1 MHPVPEIKITD
12 QAGAS
17 LENQRNGVKNMYN
30 FDEIIDR
37 RHTNAMNT
45 DGFRDYIFHANET
58 MKFPYKDEEFIRM
71 WVADMEFATPDV
83 VIDGMRERLDKRIF
97 GYTRVFE
104 KSYYE
109 AFSAWCQRRYGWTF
123 DRKELVMSNGI
134 IPALYEMV
142 EYICKPDEKVLFL
155 TPSYA
160 YFKYAAD
167 FSKRGYVCSDLHDED
182 GYYTIDFDDLAKKA
196 ADEKTTLFIL
206 CNPHNPSGRI
216 WTEEE
221 LKKMAEIIEKNNMWV
236 ISDEIHCDL
245 IRCDK
250 KHIPMGKVMPDYK
263 RLITCMAPSKTFNL
277 AGMMISNVIIR
288 DEGLK
293 EIWLGRHYNF
303 DNPLSIAAAQAAY
316 EKGEPWLEELRAYL
330 DENFRFTGEYLKEHL
345 PKAKYRVSEA
355 TYLAWVDL
363 NAYFEPD
370 EHLPLF
376 FAYKAGVLLEGGNM
390 FVQNSDGFIRLN
402 LACPKA
408 TLAEGLRR
416 ICEAVNTKHT
426 EKYLGEK

>member
-1 MHPVPEIKITD
+1 
-12 QAGAS
+12 
-17 LENQRNGVKNMYN
+17 MYN
-30 FDEIIDR
+30 FDEVIDR

-45 DGFRDYIFHANET
+45 DGFRGYIFHGDENMT
-58 MKFPYKDEEFIRM
+58 FPYKDEEFIRM

-109 AFSAWCQRRYGWTF
+109 AFAGWCERHYGWSF

-134 IPALYEMV
+134 IPALFELV

-160 YFKYAAD
+160 YFKYAAEA
-167 FSKRGYVCSDLHDED
+167 SSREYVCSDLIYED
-182 GYYTIDFDDLAKKA
+182 GYYTIDFEDFEKKA
-196 ADEKTTLFIL
+196 ADEKTTLFIF
-206 CNPHNPSGRI
+206 CNPHNPSGRV
-216 WTEEE
+216 WKEEE
-221 LKKMAEIIEKNNMWV
+221 LKKLAGICERQNLWI

-245 IRCDK
+245 LRMDQR
-250 KHIPMGKVMPDYK
+250 HIPMGKIMPEYR
-263 RLITCMAPSKTFNL
+263 RLITCMAASKTFNL
-277 AGMMISNVIIR
+277 AGMMISNVMIR
-288 DEGLK
+288 DDHMRAV
-293 EIWLGRHYNF
+293 WLDKHYNF
-303 DNPLSIAAAQAAY
+303 DNPLSIAAVQAAY
-316 EKGEPWLEELRAYL
+316 EKGDEWVLELRAYL
-330 DENFRFTGEYLKEHL
+330 DKNFEFTRDYLAEHL
-345 PKAKYRVSEA
+345 PEARFRISEA

-390 FVQNSDGFIRLN
+390 FVQSSDGFIRLN
-402 LACPKA
+402 LACPRA
-408 TLAEGLRR
+408 TLEEGLKR

-426 EKYLGEK
+426 EKYLGENQ

>member
-1 MHPVPEIKITD
+1 
-12 QAGAS
+12 
-17 LENQRNGVKNMYN
+17 MYN

-45 DGFRDYIFHANET
+45 DGFRDYIFHADET
-58 MKFPYKDEEFIRM
+58 MTFPYKDEEFIRM
-71 WVADMEFATPDV
+71 WVADMEFATPEV
-83 VIDGMRERLDKRIF
+83 VIDGIRERLNKRIF

-104 KSYYE
+104 KSYYD
-109 AFSAWCQRRYGWTF
+109 AFNSWCMKKYGWSF

-134 IPALYEMV
+134 IPALFELV

-167 FSKRGYVCSDLHDED
+167 FSKREYVCSDLINED
-182 GYYTIDFDDLAKKA
+182 GYYKIDYDDLEKKA
-196 ADEKTTLFIL
+196 ADEKTTLLIF
-206 CNPHNPSGRI
+206 CNPHNPSGRV
-216 WTEEE
+216 WKEEE
-221 LKKMAEIIEKNNMWV
+221 LEKVAKIVEKHQLWV

-245 IRCDK
+245 LRLGQ
-250 KHIPMGKVMPDYK
+250 HHTPLGKVMPDYK

-288 DEGLK
+288 DEDMRK
-293 EIWLGRHYNF
+293 IWLDRHYNF

-316 EKGEPWLEELRAYL
+316 EKGDEWLQELRAYL
-330 DENFRFTGEYLKEHL
+330 DGNFEFTVNYLKEHL
-345 PKAKYRVSEA
+345 PKAKCRISEA

-363 NAYFEPD
+363 SAYFEPD

-390 FVQNSDGFIRLN
+390 FVQSSDGFIRLN
-402 LACPKA
+402 LACPRA
-408 TLAEGLRR
+408 TVEEGLRR

-426 EKYLGEK
+426 EKYLGEQN

>member
-1 MHPVPEIKITD
+1 MYV
-12 QAGAS
+12 
-17 LENQRNGVKNMYN
+17 MYN
-30 FDEIIDR
+30 FDEVIDR

-45 DGFRDYIFHANET
+45 DGFRGYIFHADET
-58 MKFPYKDEEFIRM
+58 MTFPYADEDFIRM

-104 KSYYE
+104 KSYYDALSE
-109 AFSAWCQRRYGWTF
+109 WCKRRYDWTF
-123 DRKELVMSNGI
+123 DRKALVMSNGI
-134 IPALYEMV
+134 IPALYELV
-142 EYICKPDEKVLFL
+142 NYICKPDEKVLFL

-167 FSKRGYVCSDLHDED
+167 FNERGYMCSDLKSED
-182 GYYTIDFDDLAKKA
+182 GRYHIDFDDLAGKA
-196 ADEKTTLFIL
+196 ADEKTALFIL
-206 CNPHNPSGRI
+206 CNPHNPSGRV
-216 WTEEE
+216 WSENE
-221 LKKMAEIIEKNNMWV
+221 LRRMAEIIENNHMWV

-245 IRCDK
+245 LRRNQ
-250 KHIPMGKVMPDYK
+250 KHIPLGKVMPDYG

-277 AGMMISNVIIR
+277 AGMMISNIIIR
-288 DEGLK
+288 DEELRK
-293 EIWLGRHYNF
+293 IWLSRHYNF
-303 DNPLSIAAAQAAY
+303 DNPLSIAAAQSAY
-316 EKGEPWLEELRAYL
+316 EKGEPWLEELQLYL
-330 DENFRFTGEYLKEHL
+330 DENFRFVGEYLAEHL
-345 PKAKYRVSEA
+345 PRAKYRLSEA

-363 NAYFEPD
+363 SGYFEPD
-370 EHLPLF
+370 EHLPKF

-390 FVQNSDGFIRLN
+390 FVQNSEGFIRLN

-426 EKYLGEK
+426 EKYTGES

>member
-1 MHPVPEIKITD
+1 
-12 QAGAS
+12 
-17 LENQRNGVKNMYN
+17 MYN

-45 DGFRDYIFHANET
+45 DGFRDYIFHADET
-58 MKFPYKDEEFIRM
+58 MTFPYKDEEFIRM

-83 VIDGMRERLDKRIF
+83 VIDGIKERLSRRIF

-104 KSYYE
+104 DSYYE
-109 AFSAWCQRRYGWTF
+109 AFSGWCRERYGWSF
-123 DRKELVMSNGI
+123 EKKELVMSNGI
-134 IPALYEMV
+134 IPALYELV
-142 EYICKPDEKVLFL
+142 EYICAPDEKVLFL

-167 FSKRGYVCSDLHDED
+167 FNKRDYVCCDLKNED
-182 GYYTIDFDDLAKKA
+182 GYYTIDFEDFEKKA

-206 CNPHNPSGRI
+206 CNPHNPSGRV

-221 LKKMAEIIEKNNMWV
+221 LKKMAEIAERHGLWV

-245 IRCDK
+245 LRTGK
-250 KHIPMGKVMPDYK
+250 THIPMGKVMPEYG
-263 RLITCMAPSKTFNL
+263 RLITCMAPSKTFNM
-277 AGMMISNVIIR
+277 AGLMISNVMIR
-288 DEGLK
+288 DEELRK
-293 EIWLGRHYNF
+293 TWLSRHYNF

-316 EKGEPWLEELRAYL
+316 EKGGQWLKELKAYL
-330 DENFRFTGEYLKEHL
+330 DENFRVTGEYLKEHL

-363 NAYFEPD
+363 KEYFKPE
-370 EHLPLF
+370 ESLPLF
-376 FAYKAGVLLEGGNM
+376 FAYEAGVLLEGGNM
-390 FVQNSDGFIRLN
+390 FVQNSDCFIRLN

-408 TLAEGLRR
+408 TLLEGLKR

-426 EKYLGEK
+426 EKYLKTV

>member
-1 MHPVPEIKITD
+1 
-12 QAGAS
+12 
-17 LENQRNGVKNMYN
+17 MYN

-37 RHTNAMNT
+37 QHTNAMNT
-45 DGFRDYIFHANET
+45 DGFRDYIFHADDSMT
-58 MKFPYKDEEFIRM
+58 FPYKDEEFIRM

-83 VIDGMRERLDKRIF
+83 VIDGIRSRLDKRIF

-104 KSYYE
+104 NSYYE
-109 AFSAWCQRRYGWTF
+109 AFSKWCQNRYGWNF
-123 DRKELVMSNGI
+123 DKNEQVMSNGI
-134 IPALYEMV
+134 IPALYELV

-167 FSKRGYVCSDLHDED
+167 FNRRDYVCSDLRYEN
-182 GYYTIDFDDLAKKA
+182 GRYSIDFEDFARKA

-206 CNPHNPSGRI
+206 CNPHNPSGRV
-216 WTEEE
+216 WKREE
-221 LKKMAEIIEKNNMWV
+221 LKKLAEIIEENHLWV

-245 IRCDK
+245 IRRNRI
-250 KHIPMGKVMPDYK
+250 HIPLGKVMPDYQ
-263 RLITCMAPSKTFNL
+263 RLITAMAPSKTFNL
-277 AGMMISNVIIR
+277 AGLMISNIMIR
-288 DEGLK
+288 DKKLK
-293 EIWLGRHYNF
+293 EIWLSRHYNF

-316 EKGEPWLEELRAYL
+316 EKGDVWLEELRVYL

-345 PKAKYRVSEA
+345 PKAIYHISEA

-363 NAYFEPD
+363 NAYFEKD
-370 EHLPLF
+370 ENLPLF

-402 LACPKA
+402 LACPKSV
-408 TLAEGLRR
+408 LEEGLKR
-416 ICEAVNTKHT
+416 ICEAVNTKHIRSD
-426 EKYLGEK
+426 KKISNI

>member
-1 MHPVPEIKITD
+1 
-12 QAGAS
+12 
-17 LENQRNGVKNMYN
+17 MYN

-37 RHTNAMNT
+37 QHTNAMNT
-45 DGFRDYIFHANET
+45 DGFRDYIFHADDSMT
-58 MKFPYKDEEFIRM
+58 FPYKDEEFIRM

-83 VIDGMRERLDKRIF
+83 VIDGIRSRLDKRIF

-104 KSYYE
+104 NSYYE
-109 AFSAWCQRRYGWTF
+109 AFSKWCQNRYGWNF
-123 DRKELVMSNGI
+123 DKNELVMSNGI
-134 IPALYEMV
+134 IPALYELV

-167 FSKRGYVCSDLHDED
+167 FNKRDYVCSDLRYEN
-182 GYYTIDFDDLAKKA
+182 GRYSIDFEDFARKA

-206 CNPHNPSGRI
+206 CNPHNPSGRV
-216 WTEEE
+216 WKREE
-221 LKKMAEIIEKNNMWV
+221 LKKLAEIIEENHLWV

-245 IRCDK
+245 IRRNRI
-250 KHIPMGKVMPDYK
+250 HIPLGKVMPDYQ
-263 RLITCMAPSKTFNL
+263 RLITAMAPSKTFNL
-277 AGMMISNVIIR
+277 AGLMISNIMIR
-288 DEGLK
+288 DKKLK
-293 EIWLGRHYNF
+293 EIWLSRHYNF

-316 EKGEPWLEELRAYL
+316 EKGDVWLEELRVYL

-345 PKAKYRVSEA
+345 PKAIYHISEA

-363 NAYFEPD
+363 NAYFEKD
-370 EHLPLF
+370 ENLPLF

-402 LACPKA
+402 LACPKSV
-408 TLAEGLRR
+408 LEEGLKR
-416 ICEAVNTKHT
+416 ICEAVNTKHIRSD
-426 EKYLGEK
+426 KNISNI